1 LLITLA
7 ASSLMSGCICER
19 VEVVLSQW
27 VSVYVRGEI
36 RIYPFFFSPLIDR
49 FITNHFVGHASVSL
63 TTASFVSPL
72 FLILI
77 WISFELLVIE
87 LASAFLLSGLLF
99 FILSR
104 NSVLSLNSDDV
115 PLGEWMSEW
124 VGEWMSEW
132 VGEWVGECLYPL
144 VRISVAIS
152 LNSNET
158 NKLFVDVVLKS
169 IPFQMLI
176 SCLIKCFLAFTLAAS
191 E

>member
-1 LLITLA
+1 MLITLA

-115 PLGEWMSEW
+115 PL
-124 VGEWMSEW
+124 
-132 VGEWVGECLYPL
+132 

-158 NKLFVDVVLKS
+158 NKLFVDVALKS

>member
-1 LLITLA
+1 MLITLA

-124 VGEWMSEW
+124 VGEW
-132 VGEWVGECLYPL
+132 VGECLYPL

-158 NKLFVDVVLKS
+158 NKLFVDVALKS